1 VVQIGTLPKNGGE
14 SMKSEIEMREKL
26 SEMQEKQAQYRY
38 DPRIIEDQKRFM
50 SGYILALKWAL
61 RDGIHG

>member
-1 VVQIGTLPKNGGE
+1 
-14 SMKSEIEMREKL
+14 MKSEIEMREKL

>member
-1 VVQIGTLPKNGGE
+1 
-14 SMKSEIEMREKL
+14 MKSEIEMREKL

-38 DPRIIEDQKRFM
+38 GIIEDQKRFM